1 MNERIQK
8 LYQQS
13 HITTTQQLRKGGW
26 DNDREPFEYHT
37 VTQTA
42 FSPEKFAELIIKEC
56 ASICEI
62 NGNTYMYSFTP
73 AKARLAESASKYCGM
88 MIKKHFGVENE

>member
-13 HITTTQQLRKGGW
+13 YVTTTQQLRKGGW

-42 FSPEKFAELIIKEC
+42 FSPEKFAQSIVGECIKILADSSEFRAC
-56 ASICEI
+56 AIVV
-62 NGNTYMYSFTP
+62 
-73 AKARLAESASKYCGM
+73 
-88 MIKKHFGVENE
+88 KHFGDEE

>member
-13 HITTTQQLRKGGW
+13 YVTTTQQLRKGGW

-56 ASICEI
+56 AQIAEEVD
-62 NGNTYMYSFTP
+62 GDWR
-73 AKARLAESASKYCGM
+73 ARKCVLE
-88 MIKKHFGVENE
+88 HFGVENE